1 VLSPQQ
7 ALDHPHVQAAGFMQN
22 VDYPGLPKPAPV
34 ARVPV
39 RLSATPGEIRT
50 RAPTL
55 GEHTD
60 AVLGEIGYDEAAI
73 AALRAKGVV

>member
-1 VLSPQQ
+1 MQ
-7 ALDHPHVQAAGFMQN
+7 AI
-22 VDYPGLPKPAPV
+22 DYPGLPNSAPV

-60 AVLGEIGYDEAAI
+60 AVLTELGYDAASI
-73 AALRAKGVV
+73 AGLRRKGVV